1 MMKRIGLAF
10 LISLAAASAGAQ
22 PRPLTTTITCREAIA
37 LIARFGALVMNT
49 GRFTYVRAVRDRS
62 FCQVTETTRP
72 IWVPTL
78 DTPQC
83 PVGHECVEAE
93 PWRDY

>member
-1 MMKRIGLAF
+1 MRRLVIVVALCV
-10 LISLAAASAGAQ
+10 AAAGAEAQ
-22 PRPLTTTITCREAIA
+22 PRPLTTTITCREATA
-37 LIARFGALVMNT
+37 LVARFGAVVMST

-83 PVGHECVEAE
+83 PVGQECVEPE